1 MTAKENKKIAK
12 EALIDKIE
20 SEIDK
25 AAKDGNFCQAYKRS
39 FPKSVIYHFL
49 TSGYRIYITSSED
62 STIFDWSNDKNGI
75 YLRSNVFA
83 DYENVDIEE
92 I

>member
-1 MTAKENKKIAK
+1 MTAEENKKIAK

-39 FPKSVIYHFL
+39 FPKSVIYHFTASILLLQKTQPFLIGL
-49 TSGYRIYITSSED
+49 TMKMAFILDQT
-62 STIFDWSNDKNGI
+62 
-75 YLRSNVFA
+75 YLPTMKM
-83 DYENVDIEE
+83 
-92 I
+92 

>member
-1 MTAKENKKIAK
+1 MTAKENKKIVN
-12 EALIDKIE
+12 EALINKVE

-25 AAKDGNFCQAYKRS
+25 AAKDGNLCHKYIRRFHKN
-39 FPKSVIYHFL
+39 VIYHFL

-62 STIFDWSNDKNGI
+62 STIFDWSNDENGI
-75 YLRSNVFA
+75 YIRPN